1 MIFGTQTYKCVGTGE
16 SGNTGKVGQVML
28 ETPFP
33 LGADRGGSRGVR
45 KRGLSQQFGG
55 GFVPSSST
63 IQSTTVREQMRR
75 ETSSAYMGQ
84 SACNKAGGAAGGLC
98 IAVS

>member
-1 MIFGTQTYKCVGTGE
+1 MELKHTRVRTRE

-33 LGADRGGSRGVR
+33 LGADREGSQGVG
-45 KRGLSQQFGG
+45 KQGVSQQFGG

-63 IQSTTVREQMRR
+63 I
-75 ETSSAYMGQ
+75 
-84 SACNKAGGAAGGLC
+84 
-98 IAVS
+98 